1 MEPASQLRSL
11 REEARLVERGV
22 RALALVSAPRA
33 HADYRMFVAAMFVAA
48 PPGVV
53 PFVLNDGTAGFAS
66 HGWVVDLLAWAR
78 AHAPHPQVD
87 QITGLLLGYSP
98 ESIRQ
103 FSERGAHLGPEK
115 EPT

>member
-1 MEPASQLRSL
+1 MESSSRSPFQA
-11 REEARLVERGV
+11 EAYLVERGV
-22 RALALVSAPRA
+22 RALALVDRIRG
-33 HADYRMFVAAMFVAA
+33 HDYPLMAAA
-48 PPGVV
+48 PASVV
-53 PFVLNDGTAGFAS
+53 PFVLPDGICGFAS

-103 FSERGAHLGPEK
+103 FSERGAYLTPEK